1 MPKLIAMAVRWIRG
15 QKEAKE
21 PELPRHLKESV
32 SEAKSESDL
41 VVSHSP
47 FFWAPQ
53 KRGRERGAVR
63 WWWQNCE
70 KGGVKERQPSFINS
84 QVPKFTTSNN
94 IGINLSKLKKN
105 YSLIQ
110 LETNPL

>member
-1 MPKLIAMAVRWIRG
+1 MLEIGARKPQPHPTKSVNVKMPKLIAMAVRWIRG

-47 FFWAPQ
+47 FF
-53 KRGRERGAVR
+53 GRHRKGAENGAQFDGGDKTVK
-63 WWWQNCE
+63 
-70 KGGVKERQPSFINS
+70 KGC
-84 QVPKFTTSNN
+84 
-94 IGINLSKLKKN
+94 
-105 YSLIQ
+105 
-110 LETNPL
+110 